1 MLHWCIFCFCFICCI
16 FYCNANVKIN
26 ELFSLFEL
34 YMSFHSWYNVGPLS
48 FLVTSCTFCF
58 TYNVFIVD
66 FPLETDRTQ
75 RERGSRQTLARS
87 IWLTAV
93 SVPQVQG
100 VRQEVRPLCVP
111 GCSGRPSNPTAS
123 PPPQPPQIKNES
135 MGGWIPLVHKSW
147 IQGWP
152 CTHTGFN
159 PCFQG
164 VESAHPSLYHWWVHL
179 SSLKWLPLLVS

>member
-1 MLHWCIFCFCFICCI
+1 MSTCSAVIQTDMLHWCIFCFCFICCI

-100 VRQEVRPLCVP
+100 VRQEVPPPCVP
-111 GCSGRPSNPTAS
+111 GRSSRPSNPTAS
-123 PPPQPPQIKNES
+123 PPPHLEGAMERTAIQNES
-135 MGGWIPLVHKSW
+135 GWVRMW
-147 IQGWP
+147 FG
-152 CTHTGFN
+152 T
-159 PCFQG
+159 
-164 VESAHPSLYHWWVHL
+164 
-179 SSLKWLPLLVS
+179 